1 MTRTEMEYQI
11 WQDLGYLEGKT
22 PPEYQQHIWKLSN
35 TGLFNL
41 WIAVHN
47 ARENKDHE

>member
-22 PPEYQQHIWKLSN
+22 PPEHQQHIWKLSN
-35 TGLFNL
+35 TELFNL
-41 WIAVHN
+41 WMAVHN
-47 ARENKDHE
+47 AREKRDHE